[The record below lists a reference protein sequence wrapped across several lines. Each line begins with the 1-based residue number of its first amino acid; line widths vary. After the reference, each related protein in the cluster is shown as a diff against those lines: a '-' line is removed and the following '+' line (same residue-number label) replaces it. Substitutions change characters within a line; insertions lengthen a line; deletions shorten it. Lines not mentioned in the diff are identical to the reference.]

1 MSTREPERWAST
13 AGLQSHDLIPFPSPE
28 APVPHIERHVLVEAI
43 SISQLLATD
52 ALGADEWERA
62 ALVLAECR
70 AERKRLDERLHHID
84 ERLALI
90 CECDL

>member
-1 MSTREPERWAST
+1 MDNPLLTERDRIAAEVT
-13 AGLQSHDLIPFPSPE
+13 AIRTGAAEL
-28 APVPHIERHVLVEAI
+28 
-43 SISQLLATD
+43 SQLLATD

>member
-1 MSTREPERWAST
+1 MDKPLLAERDQIA
-13 AGLQSHDLIPFPSPE
+13 AD
-28 APVPHIERHVLVEAI
+28 VKAI
-43 SISQLLATD
+43 KVGAAELSQLLAED

-84 ERLALI
+84 AAVALMWD
-90 CECDL
+90 CDL

>member
-1 MSTREPERWAST
+1 MDKPLLAERDRIAADVRAIK
-13 AGLQSHDLIPFPSPE
+13 AGAAEL
-28 APVPHIERHVLVEAI
+28 
-43 SISQLLATD
+43 SQLLAED

-84 ERLALI
+84 ATVALMWD
-90 CECDL
+90 CDL